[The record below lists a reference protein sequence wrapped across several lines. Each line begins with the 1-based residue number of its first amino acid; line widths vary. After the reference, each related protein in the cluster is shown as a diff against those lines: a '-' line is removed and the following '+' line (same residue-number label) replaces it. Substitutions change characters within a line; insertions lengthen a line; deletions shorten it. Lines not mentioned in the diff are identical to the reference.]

1 MKLAIDIYKSDKTC
15 HWRVTNGETGDDYEN
30 SKGTANSVEDALK
43 LSKSWISDN
52 LDTDEIDGI
61 GFDIDHTNVNL
72 KDEDVEEFTEENSD
86 EIIIFTSV
94 HKKNKFKS
102 WDEYINSHKK

>member
-1 MKLAIDIYKSDKTC
+1 MKLTVDIYKSDKT
-15 HWRVTNGETGDDYEN
+15 WNWKVTNGETGDDYEN
-30 SKGTANSVEDALK
+30 SKGTANSVEDVLK

-61 GFDIDHTNVNL
+61 GFDIDHTNINL
-72 KDEDVEEFTEENSD
+72 EDVEESTEENSD

-94 HKKNKFKS
+94 HHRNKFKS
-102 WDEYINSHKK
+102 WDKYINSHKK